1 MEGLIFGIL
10 RYLIIIPSVY
20 MYDPIPG
27 PIFGGHFHIKVLDGT
42 AFSVA

>member
-27 PIFGGHFHIKVLDGT
+27 LIFGGHFHIKVLDGT